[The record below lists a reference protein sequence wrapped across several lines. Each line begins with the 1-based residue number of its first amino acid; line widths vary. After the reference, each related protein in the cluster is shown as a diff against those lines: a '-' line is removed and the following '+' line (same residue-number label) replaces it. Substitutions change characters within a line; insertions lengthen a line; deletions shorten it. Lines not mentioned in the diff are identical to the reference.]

1 MKRALSASLLMALLY
16 SSQVFAKNDPSDCNY
31 FSQFIVAIKKAHDSG
46 QTNAQTVAFARE
58 KAIADRLDATTTNLF
73 VGEAI
78 GFSYDHPEYAGTSEK
93 VHDQAYNNCMAGTL
107 P

>member
-1 MKRALSASLLMALLY
+1 MALLY
-16 SSQVFAKNDPSDCNY
+16 SSQVFAKNDPSDCKY

-46 QTNAQTVAFARE
+46 QTKAQTVSFARE
-58 KAIADRLDATTTNLF
+58 KALADHLDGTTTNLF

-78 GFSYDHPEYAGTSEK
+78 GFSYDHPEYVGTPEK
-93 VHDQAYNNCMAGTL
+93 VYDQAYGNCVAGTL